1 MCCICTFHIWRLLPR
16 MGVLEGRGRFLRF
29 HLFFIVFCSF
39 HNLIYPQSLAAF
51 GQKKS
56 GNDKNTAQSRISA
69 PTLESFRHSRY
80 QRWGRLP
87 PIKSYQQPPAY
98 PRNSPAGI
106 TYNLNNVCNA
116 GVPPVP
122 GQQPASAFQRRT
134 HKQSI
139 TSLLYHNILWLSIE
153 YSLYLVRR
161 KIGGRFL
168 IPINHFIIS
177 CFVV

>member
-1 MCCICTFHIWRLLPR
+1 MDFSEGWGCFLHFHF
-16 MGVLEGRGRFLRF
+16 FL
-29 HLFFIVFCSF
+29 IDFCSF
-39 HNLIYPQSLAAF
+39 RFIYPQSLNGIWA
-51 GQKKS
+51 KKS

-122 GQQPASAFQRRT
+122 GQQPASAFQRST

-139 TSLLYHNILWLSIE
+139 TQILYHNILRVSITFN
-153 YSLYLVRR
+153 LYTAICCV
-161 KIGGRFL
+161 F
-168 IPINHFIIS
+168 
-177 CFVV
+177 

>member
-1 MCCICTFHIWRLLPR
+1 MDF
-16 MGVLEGRGRFLRF
+16 LEGRGHFLRF
-29 HLFFIVFCSF
+29 HLFLIDFCSF
-39 HNLIYPQSLAAF
+39 RFIYPQSLAAF

-116 GVPPVP
+116 GVPLVP

-139 TSLLYHNILWLSIE
+139 TSLLYHNILWLSIG
-153 YSLYLVRR
+153 YSLYLVCG
-161 KIGGRFL
+161 KIGDRFL
-168 IPINHFIIS
+168 VPINLFKIS
-177 CFVV
+177 CLVV

>member
-1 MCCICTFHIWRLLPR
+1 MDFW
-16 MGVLEGRGRFLRF
+16 EGRGDFLRF
-29 HLFFIVFCSF
+29 HLFLIDFCSF
-39 HNLIYPQSLAAF
+39 RFIYPQSLAAF

-98 PRNSPAGI
+98 PRSSPAGI

-116 GVPPVP
+116 GASPVP
-122 GQQPASAFQRRT
+122 SPVGSAPRLSGERT
-134 HKQSI
+134 NNQYRDTITQYIAVVNRLFSIYCSLRAYKQKNQISAKI
-139 TSLLYHNILWLSIE
+139 LVPQIQFTEIDLRYSSKSSLS
-153 YSLYLVRR
+153 R
-161 KIGGRFL
+161 K
-168 IPINHFIIS
+168 
-177 CFVV
+177 

>member
-1 MCCICTFHIWRLLPR
+1 MDF
-16 MGVLEGRGRFLRF
+16 LEGRGYFLRF
-29 HLFFIVFCSF
+29 HLFLIDFCSF
-39 HNLIYPQSLAAF
+39 HFIYPQSLAAF

-87 PIKSYQQPPAY
+87 PIKSYQQPHTY
-98 PRNSPAGI
+98 PRSNPAGI

-139 TSLLYHNILWLSIE
+139 TSLLYHNILWLSIG
-153 YSLYLVRR
+153 YSLYLVCR
-161 KIGGRFL
+161 KMGGCFL
-168 IPINHFIIS
+168 APINLFKIS
-177 CFVV
+177 CLVV

>member
-1 MCCICTFHIWRLLPR
+1 MDF
-16 MGVLEGRGRFLRF
+16 LEGRGRFLRF
-29 HLFFIVFCSF
+29 HLFLIDFCSF
-39 HNLIYPQSLAAF
+39 RFIYPQSLAAF

-139 TSLLYHNILWLSIE
+139 TSLLYHNILWLSIG
-153 YSLYLVRR
+153 YSLYLVCG
-161 KIGGRFL
+161 KIGDRFL
-168 IPINHFIIS
+168 VPINLFKIS
-177 CFVV
+177 CLVV